1 MKTYIGIDIGKKGSI
16 VVLSPEGI
24 QTHPMPMIKDEL
36 AYSDLFDLLQ
46 HIQMT
51 EVAKTGGNPHVV
63 FEKLGVIFGSSKVTA
78 FSMGYQSGAIE
89 MMAIALGIPYT
100 KVPAKQWQKDMFQG
114 IDVIKKTGKS
124 SNDTKAMALI
134 AAKRLFPNQ
143 KLTFGEKATK
153 PHDGLVDA
161 LLMAEY
167 AKRKNL

>member
-1 MKTYIGIDIGKKGSI
+1 M
-16 VVLSPEGI
+16 V
-24 QTHPMPMIKDEL
+24 KDEL
-36 AYSDLFDLLQ
+36 SYSDLFDLLQ
-46 HIQMT
+46 HIQQT
-51 EVAKTGGNPHVV
+51 EFTKTGGNPYLV
-63 FEKLGVIFGSSKVTA
+63 FEKLGVIFGSSKATA
-78 FSMGYQSGAIE
+78 FSMGYQSGAVE

-114 IDVIKKTGKS
+114 VDVIKKTGKT

-134 AAKRLFPNQ
+134 AVKRIFPTQ
-143 KLTFGEKATK
+143 KLTFGDRATK